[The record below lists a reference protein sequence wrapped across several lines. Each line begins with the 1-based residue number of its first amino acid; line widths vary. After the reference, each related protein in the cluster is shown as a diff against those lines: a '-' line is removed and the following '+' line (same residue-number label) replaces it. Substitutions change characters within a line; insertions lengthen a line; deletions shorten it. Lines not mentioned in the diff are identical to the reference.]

1 MSPVLLHCGLRR
13 GSLSLLTEGSLLFCP
28 CLNPLCLLGELQVW
42 ERKLLFTLMDI
53 INLISTWLWTLIETA
68 HFQLHWLWIKSMT
81 AQEIKGR
88 YLNVSIIYKSIHPG
102 KKNHT
107 LPLPNVSLTS
117 ESTAQMGVLWRKP
130 EHQEKSSLW
139 LLPEW
144 HHPYLWA
151 SFKSTRSWTVDEQI
165 RLVPPSV
172 CHQFRHFLF
181 CITPRADL
189 LAIVK
194 SW

>member
-1 MSPVLLHCGLRR
+1 MDQVNDNPRNQRKVTRR
-13 GSLSLLTEGSLLFCP
+13 SH
-28 CLNPLCLLGELQVW
+28 
-42 ERKLLFTLMDI
+42 
-53 INLISTWLWTLIETA
+53 NLWKYPPR
-68 HFQLHWLWIKSMT
+68 H
-81 AQEIKGR
+81 
-88 YLNVSIIYKSIHPG
+88 
-102 KKNHT
+102 KNHT

-117 ESTAQMGVLWRKP
+117 ESNAQLGVLWRKP

-151 SFKSTRSWTVDEQI
+151 SFESTRPWTVDEQI

-172 CHQFRHFLF
+172 CHHFRHFLF
-181 CITPRADL
+181 CITPRTDL

-194 SW
+194 SWKSVVGYSLVKEWPRSKRKKLQIIVKNLIHVWNRLLFSCFNVLFATA